1 LQLHG
6 TRDTLQLH
14 DSHEPTEGIM
24 KTEATLP
31 GIDLARSVLGLNY
44 EEIAAAVMTDP
55 STLYRW
61 RQGHTPTAVYLSRLE
76 RLDELV
82 EEIRRTMCPEAV
94 APWLERP
101 VPAFDGK
108 TPRELIKSGRSETV
122 LGALLSLNRGF
133 GG

>member
-1 LQLHG
+1 
-6 TRDTLQLH
+6 
-14 DSHEPTEGIM
+14 M
-24 KTEATLP
+24 KTETTLP
-31 GIDLARSVLGLNY
+31 GIDAARAVLGLNY
-44 EEIAAAVMTDP
+44 EEIAAAVLTDP

-82 EEIRRTMCPEAV
+82 VEIQRTMRPEAI
-94 APWLERP
+94 AAWLDRP

-108 TPRELIKSGRSETV
+108 TPLELIRSGRSETV